1 MNKSAKRIVPL
12 TALALVLIAMAPVVT
27 ASTLTVNL
35 NPRTGLAKIDSASTT
50 KIVFTYPTGSEA
62 AKYLKNVSSSIN
74 LKGSFDNTAAG
85 VQEYQ
90 GSLDEAD
97 HDISVKNISVS
108 YDYTAKGNATALTIN
123 KMTDI
128 TAWVYGVFK
137 VENGS
142 VHANLGWRSYVI
154 RGVLPFTLE
163 DHSVDINLVG
173 STMQDTFASNGV
185 AAGFFLHAF
194 GGWSIW
200 NHPTLNYSALSAP
213 LGTWTKNYNPV
224 TNTTT
229 FSKTISGQYTY
240 TSSLNFNGQK
250 YSLSAVSD
258 PSGQVT
264 VAGYANASGDTLTI
278 TSPPFYLS
286 QIFIVGATV
295 VAALVAVG
303 GFLLIRSRMSRTAV
317 SASTALPV

>member
-1 MNKSAKRIVPL
+1 MNKSTKRIVPL
-12 TALALVLIAMAPVVT
+12 TALALLLIAMAPVVN

-35 NPRTGLAKIDSASTT
+35 NPKTGLAKIDSVSTT
-50 KIVFTYPTGSEA
+50 KIVFTYPAGSMT

-74 LKGSFDNTAAG
+74 LKGSFDNTASG
-85 VQEYQ
+85 VKEYQ
-90 GSLDEAD
+90 GSLDQED
-97 HDISVKNISVS
+97 HDISVKNMSVS

-128 TAWVYGVFK
+128 TAWVYGVFG
-137 VENGS
+137 VANGS
-142 VHANLGWRSYVI
+142 VHAYLGWRSYVI
-154 RGVLPFTLE
+154 RGVMPFTLE

-185 AAGFFLHAF
+185 AAGFLLHSF

-200 NHPTLNYSALSAP
+200 NRPTLNYSALNSP
-213 LGTWTKNYNPV
+213 LSTWAKNYNPV

-229 FSKTISGQYTY
+229 FSKTVSGQYTY
-240 TSSLNFNGQK
+240 TSSLDLNGQK

-278 TSPPFYLS
+278 MAPPFYLT
-286 QIFIVGATV
+286 QAFIVGGTV

-303 GFLLIRSRMSRTAV
+303 IFLLAKTRYSRTKV
-317 SASTALPV
+317 SASTTLPA